1 MVRIKKRGTTSKAT
15 RKASAKK
22 PFFKKVQHDE
32 AEMAKHWDF
41 RKSRAHNM
49 KRVGLAH
56 DVNRAVGGLPGGTPS
71 SQHVPQEV
79 QLEFVDIPQ
88 NPDDLADVGRNE
100 RRLPMSEEKQAYVV
114 RLAAKHGADVGAMM
128 RDRRRNPQQHTEKK
142 LRKMIALY
150 EGLTDAQRRVPAPGS
165 S

>member
-1 MVRIKKRGTTSKAT
+1 
-15 RKASAKK
+15 
-22 PFFKKVQHDE
+22 
-32 AEMAKHWDF
+32 
-41 RKSRAHNM
+41 M

-100 RRLPMSEEKQAYVV
+100 RRLPMSEEKQAGGPSGDGPRFARCFKRTAPAFRPRKNQPKRPSSLRELGRRVQAYVV